1 MMWGVTIEDIL
12 YRSGDVFLPKEIK
25 KWLDTPIYSRKTDT
39 YYFYIDMWSFLHM
52 ISGLLIGYIYL
63 HLVKVQHKYY
73 YTMFVTH
80 TIWETWQVIIGMSK
94 PFSTTT
100 RNNSIDVIVD
110 TIAFLCG
117 AYIAKITK

>member
-1 MMWGVTIEDIL
+1 MWGVTIEDIL

-94 PFSTTT
+94 PFSSTT

-110 TIAFLCG
+110 TIVFLCG